1 MELILKRIAKRK
13 GYTIGR
19 LYVGSTMEEGRC
31 GASHG
36 GSTKEDGGCTSTLSP
51 EPSTSPE
58 ATLRTSTL
66 NPHTSTLRS
75 TRRGAF
81 KAKRRKD
88 PHTYI
93 CDTLEPPVVEMKTT
107 VGMEAVMR
115 SPEKARALKPFA
127 IPEGRYAVVITWSP
141 KMKQWLP
148 LLLGVPMFEGIRIH
162 AGNTAR
168 DTAGCIL
175 VGENLKKGMVLNSRL
190 WLKRVKNLIVEA
202 KNRGEGVW
210 LRVGPTPNPS
220 RDEGS

>member
-1 MELILKRIAKRK
+1 MEGWGGKK
-13 GYTIGR
+13 
-19 LYVGSTMEEGRC
+19 
-31 GASHG
+31 ASPTG
-36 GSTKEDGGCTSTLSP
+36 GGLE
-51 EPSTSPE
+51 
-58 ATLRTSTL
+58 
-66 NPHTSTLRS
+66 
-75 TRRGAF
+75 GAF
-81 KAKRRKD
+81 
-88 PHTYI
+88 